1 MVFFRDSISLKF
13 EKNID
18 NGVQLSRLSRF
29 HLPGALC
36 TQEGVR
42 RFRMD
47 GEAARVRRH
56 TIRRH
61 GKLSRLGRR
70 PVLCWSWHPA
80 VLRPLTLYH
89 FRDQGAPRPR
99 AFDWMVHRLC
109 RIQPHMDNG
118 NIKAAI
124 DLSLD
129 RAALLLSKGTKVY
142 KRIIYSCSEDDR
154 SLIGTGVFKKTLG
167 QDVVDYIS
175 KGIAELPTRHHVQ
188 ILQGNSN

>member
-1 MVFFRDSISLKF
+1 
-13 EKNID
+13 
-18 NGVQLSRLSRF
+18 
-29 HLPGALC
+29 
-36 TQEGVR
+36 
-42 RFRMD
+42 
-47 GEAARVRRH
+47 
-56 TIRRH
+56 
-61 GKLSRLGRR
+61 
-70 PVLCWSWHPA
+70 
-80 VLRPLTLYH
+80 
-89 FRDQGAPRPR
+89 
-99 AFDWMVHRLC
+99 
-109 RIQPHMDNG
+109 MDNG